1 MAPHPLNR
9 PNEERPDHEGRRRT
23 PPRSIRIPTP
33 LYTLAQSRSEAL
45 GYTTVSAYI
54 RDLIRADT
62 DAAADLELDGE

>member
-1 MAPHPLNR
+1 MAPPRPLG
-9 PNEERPDHEGRRRT
+9 PSPERPDHEGRRRT

-33 LYTLAQSRSEAL
+33 LYALAQSRSEAL

-62 DAAADLELDGE
+62 DAAADLELDD